1 MNANLSY
8 AVFGLGKYGRAVA
21 KELVQNGKEVLAV
34 DINEDIVNAAST
46 EIPYCKCA
54 DVTDSEVIKQLGIAN
69 VDVVIISMATNL
81 EASVMATV
89 LCKEAG
95 VKTVIVKCASEMNCK
110 ILSKIGAA
118 RIDYNMQWDYHEAPR
133 LGLRNPWLHKS
144 NKLLNPEAIT
154 TKIAG
159 TEVLAFKI
167 IYKETNDE
175 EMRLWKEER
184 DKYIELRNGFICEKI
199 FEEFGYEAFVE
210 ECYFQNREDL
220 LDFGSGK
227 RIKKIKVGRWDL
239 SKHSLDNHSVV
250 PKL

>member
-110 ILSKIGAA
+110 ILSKIGADRVLFPEYDSGIRLA
-118 RIDYNMQWDYHEAPR
+118 KNLVSYGFADIIELSKDVSMVELNVRPEWEGKNLLELNLRKKYSINVVALIQDKEVHVNIDPEKPLDKTMKLIVIANKAK
-133 LGLRNPWLHKS
+133 L
-144 NKLLNPEAIT
+144 NKL
-154 TKIAG
+154 K
-159 TEVLAFKI
+159 
-167 IYKETNDE
+167 
-175 EMRLWKEER
+175 
-184 DKYIELRNGFICEKI
+184 
-199 FEEFGYEAFVE
+199 
-210 ECYFQNREDL
+210 
-220 LDFGSGK
+220 
-227 RIKKIKVGRWDL
+227 
-239 SKHSLDNHSVV
+239 
-250 PKL
+250 

>member
-21 KELVQNGKEVLAV
+21 KELVQNGKDVLAV
-34 DINEDIVNAAST
+34 DINEDIVNAVST

-110 ILSKIGAA
+110 ILSKIGADRVLFPEYDSGIRLA
-118 RIDYNMQWDYHEAPR
+118 KNLVSYGFADIIELSKDVSMVELNVRPEWEGKNLLELNLRKKYSINVVALIQDKEVYVNIDPEKPLDKTMKLIVIANKAK
-133 LGLRNPWLHKS
+133 L
-144 NKLLNPEAIT
+144 NKL
-154 TKIAG
+154 K
-159 TEVLAFKI
+159 
-167 IYKETNDE
+167 
-175 EMRLWKEER
+175 
-184 DKYIELRNGFICEKI
+184 
-199 FEEFGYEAFVE
+199 
-210 ECYFQNREDL
+210 
-220 LDFGSGK
+220 
-227 RIKKIKVGRWDL
+227 
-239 SKHSLDNHSVV
+239 
-250 PKL
+250 

>member
-110 ILSKIGAA
+110 ILSKIGADRVLFPEYDSGIRLA
-118 RIDYNMQWDYHEAPR
+118 KNLVSYGFADIIELSKDISMVELNVRPEWEGKNLLELNLRKKYSINVVALIQDKEVYVNIDPEKPLDKTMKLIVIANKAK
-133 LGLRNPWLHKS
+133 L
-144 NKLLNPEAIT
+144 NKL
-154 TKIAG
+154 K
-159 TEVLAFKI
+159 
-167 IYKETNDE
+167 
-175 EMRLWKEER
+175 
-184 DKYIELRNGFICEKI
+184 
-199 FEEFGYEAFVE
+199 
-210 ECYFQNREDL
+210 
-220 LDFGSGK
+220 
-227 RIKKIKVGRWDL
+227 
-239 SKHSLDNHSVV
+239 
-250 PKL
+250 

>member
-110 ILSKIGAA
+110 ILSKIGADRVLFPEYDSGIRLA
-118 RIDYNMQWDYHEAPR
+118 KNLVSYGFADIIELSKDVSMVELNVRPEWEGKNLLELNLRKKYSINVVALIQDKEVYVNIDPEKPLDKTMKLIVIANKAK
-133 LGLRNPWLHKS
+133 L
-144 NKLLNPEAIT
+144 NKL
-154 TKIAG
+154 K
-159 TEVLAFKI
+159 
-167 IYKETNDE
+167 
-175 EMRLWKEER
+175 
-184 DKYIELRNGFICEKI
+184 
-199 FEEFGYEAFVE
+199 
-210 ECYFQNREDL
+210 
-220 LDFGSGK
+220 
-227 RIKKIKVGRWDL
+227 
-239 SKHSLDNHSVV
+239 
-250 PKL
+250 